1 MNTSP
6 DIIYLG
12 YNESEV
18 KRTKRLQKERHLRW
32 QKVASANLARR
43 YQFLMEQAMT
53 DLEAKRRE
61 AQEAKNRLEQLEL
74 NQPECSICKESLQR
88 LKESTGLTVYNCG
101 HVNCWPCSNQV
112 INCPVCREVIFEK
125 RQLYI

>member
-12 YNESEV
+12 RNESQV
-18 KRTKRLQKERHLRW
+18 NRTKRLQRERHLRW

-43 YQFLMEQAMT
+43 HQCLLEKAMT

-61 AQEAKNRLEQLEL
+61 AQEANDRIEQLEL
-74 NQPECSICKESLQR
+74 NQPECSICRESLQHI
-88 LKESTGLTVYNCG
+88 KESNGLTVYNCG
-101 HVNCWPCSNQV
+101 HVNCSPCSIQV
-112 INCPVCREVIFEK
+112 INCPVCREVIFE
-125 RQLYI
+125 RRNL

>member
-12 YNESEV
+12 RNESQV
-18 KRTKRLQKERHLRW
+18 NRTKRLQRERHLRW

-43 YQFLMEQAMT
+43 YQCLLEKAMT

-61 AQEAKNRLEQLEL
+61 AQEANDRIEQLEL
-74 NQPECSICKESLQR
+74 NQPECSICRESLQHI
-88 LKESTGLTVYNCG
+88 KESDGLTVYNCG
-101 HVNCWPCSNQV
+101 HVNCSPCSIQV
-112 INCPVCREVIFEK
+112 INCPVCREVIFE
-125 RQLYI
+125 RRNLYI

>member
-1 MNTSP
+1 MSTSP

-12 YNESEV
+12 NNESEV
-18 KRTKRLQKERHLRW
+18 KRTQRLQKERHLRW

-53 DLEAKRRE
+53 DLEEKRRE

-74 NQPECSICKESLQR
+74 NQPECSICKESL
-88 LKESTGLTVYNCG
+88 
-101 HVNCWPCSNQV
+101 VNC
-112 INCPVCREVIFEK
+112 
-125 RQLYI
+125 